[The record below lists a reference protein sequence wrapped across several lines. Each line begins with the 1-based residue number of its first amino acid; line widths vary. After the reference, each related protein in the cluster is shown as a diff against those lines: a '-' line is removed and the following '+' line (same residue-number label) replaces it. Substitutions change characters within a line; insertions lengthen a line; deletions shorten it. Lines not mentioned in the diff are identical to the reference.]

1 MNKITGRYK
10 IAVAWCLLFMYPI
23 LAIGYV
29 VVAFG
34 IAIKIFGYILKF
46 DFERVWDE
54 IRETNENF
62 KL

>member
-1 MNKITGRYK
+1 MKKITGRYK

-23 LAIGYV
+23 LAIGYAI
-29 VVAFG
+29 VAFG